1 MRDSGSLN
9 EPTVL
14 VVDDDPDLRKLMV
27 LGLHRGGFE
36 TRQAASGEEALTLL
50 KGQSVDGV
58 VLDVGMPG
66 MSGIDVVT
74 ALRGDPDTA
83 TLPIL
88 LITGSGDHD
97 TVLLALE
104 AGADDFL
111 SKPVRLD
118 ELVARIRAHLRT
130 SDAWTN
136 QVASELR
143 ARANLVGVLGGLALS
158 SEPDDAAAALVA
170 ELGRS
175 AGCEF
180 VGVLQMADHGRL
192 NVLATYNG
200 VAGVQRGGTLSSDR
214 ARYMLSRVRD
224 GPWVEIVGSR
234 LRDESTNAFWSA
246 GLELA
251 AGAPIYAGSRVVGVL
266 ITGQAGIDP
275 ASTPARQARLLAAVI
290 DYANILSV
298 AAGASIAHH
307 RRMTATRARLER
319 VIATRAFYAV
329 FQPIV
334 ELVDHRVTAY
344 EALTRFTDGTPPE
357 VRFAEATEHGLG
369 VDLEAAAIQSALHAA
384 GSLPVPAP
392 ICLNAPP
399 ALVLD
404 RERVMSFMDIAPQP
418 IILELTEHARIEDY
432 EALREALSSYG
443 SGVRLAIDDAGAGY
457 SSLRHIL
464 ELRPAFVKLDL
475 SIVRGIEADP
485 VRQALVSG
493 LVYFAGKTGSELIA
507 EGVETDAE
515 AEILVDLGIR
525 FGQGFLLGRPAP
537 VA

>member
-1 MRDSGSLN
+1 
-9 EPTVL
+9 V
-14 VVDDDPDLRKLMV
+14 
-27 LGLHRGGFE
+27 
-36 TRQAASGEEALTLL
+36 
-50 KGQSVDGV
+50 
-58 VLDVGMPG
+58 
-66 MSGIDVVT
+66 
-74 ALRGDPDTA
+74 
-83 TLPIL
+83 
-88 LITGSGDHD
+88 
-97 TVLLALE
+97 
-104 AGADDFL
+104 
-111 SKPVRLD
+111 
-118 ELVARIRAHLRT
+118 
-130 SDAWTN
+130 
-136 QVASELR
+136 
-143 ARANLVGVLGGLALS
+143 
-158 SEPDDAAAALVA
+158 
-170 ELGRS
+170 
-175 AGCEF
+175 
-180 VGVLQMADHGRL
+180 
-192 NVLATYNG
+192 
-200 VAGVQRGGTLSSDR
+200 
-214 ARYMLSRVRD
+214 
-224 GPWVEIVGSR
+224 
-234 LRDESTNAFWSA
+234 
-246 GLELA
+246 A

-298 AAGASIAHH
+298 AAGASIAQH

-369 VDLEAAAIQSALHAA
+369 VALEAAAIEAALQAA
-384 GSLPVPAP
+384 GALPVPAA

-404 RERVMSFMDIAPQP
+404 RERVQSFMEIAPQP

-432 EALREALSSYG
+432 EALREALVSYG
-443 SGVRLAIDDAGAGY
+443 AGVRLAIDDAGAGY
-457 SSLRHIL
+457 ASLRHIL

-515 AEILVDLGIR
+515 ADILIDLGIR